1 MNKLDELIHDFRADP
16 ERETLFQE
24 SEAEL
29 ALAERMTDM
38 RLDAGLT
45 QIELAGRL
53 GKTQAYVAKMEAG
66 GYDRCGIGTLQTF
79 ARALGH
85 RLDVAAMFAS
95 ASGHARFDDR
105 VVLRG
110 SSGSS
115 TLPKVAIL
123 EAYRRTSGRAA
134 VG

>member
-1 MNKLDELIHDFRADP
+1 MNKLDELIRDFRSDP
-16 ERETLFQE
+16 EQDKLFRE

-29 ALAERMTDM
+29 ALADRMTEM

-45 QIELAGRL
+45 QAELAERL

-85 RLDVAAMFAS
+85 QLDAAAMFVSSS
-95 ASGHARFDDR
+95 AHSRFDHR

-110 SSGSS
+110 AAGSS
-115 TLPKVAIL
+115 TLQKVAVL
-123 EAYRRTSGRAA
+123 EEYRRATGRAA

>member
-1 MNKLDELIHDFRADP
+1 MNKLDELIRDFRSDP
-16 ERETLFQE
+16 EQDELFRQ

-29 ALAERMTDM
+29 ALADRMTEM

-45 QIELAGRL
+45 QAELAERL

-85 RLDVAAMFAS
+85 QLDATAMFVSSS
-95 ASGHARFDDR
+95 AHGRFDDR

-110 SSGSS
+110 AAGSS
-115 TLPKVAIL
+115 TLQKVAVL
-123 EAYRRTSGRAA
+123 EEYRRATGRAA

>member
-1 MNKLDELIHDFRADP
+1 MNNLDELIRDFRSDP
-16 ERETLFQE
+16 EQDKLFRE

-29 ALAERMTDM
+29 ALAARMTEM

-45 QIELAGRL
+45 QAELAERL

-66 GYDRCGIGTLQTF
+66 GYDRCGIGTLQAF

-85 RLDVAAMFAS
+85 QLDATAMFVSSS
-95 ASGHARFDDR
+95 AHARFDDR

-110 SSGSS
+110 AAGSS
-115 TLPKVAIL
+115 TLQKVAVL
-123 EAYRRTSGRAA
+123 EEYRRATGRAA